1 MDDGTLQ
8 KYIEAGKITK
18 KTREYGVS
26 IAKPGTPL
34 LELAEK
40 IEAFIREQGGEPAW
54 PVNLS
59 LNECAAHYT
68 PVHNDETLLD
78 GKDILKIDCGVHV
91 DGYIADTGVTVQ
103 WHHDKLTKAAEAA
116 LDAALDLVRPG
127 VKISDISTAIDEVI
141 RGHGFVPVSNLTGH
155 ALEQYV
161 VHTEPTIPNVKY
173 SSPTTLEEDQ
183 VIAIEPFASTGAGH
197 VNDGSDIQIFAFE
210 ADVPVRNPDAKK
222 ILLYAAHK
230 QLPFAERWLMKE
242 GQEFGVPNSLFKVR
256 IALRELLAR
265 GAIHGYPPLM
275 DAKKGLISQAE
286 HTVIVRD
293 EPIVITR

>member
-155 ALEQYV
+155 ALE
-161 VHTEPTIPNVKY
+161 
-173 SSPTTLEEDQ
+173 EDQ

-256 IALRELLAR
+256 IALRELMAR
-265 GAIHGYPPLM
+265 GAIHGYPPLV

-293 EPIVITR
+293 DPIVITR

>member
-1 MDDGTLQ
+1 MDDETLQ

-18 KTREYGVS
+18 QTREYGLS
-26 IAKPGTPL
+26 IAKPGTAL
-34 LELAEK
+34 LEIAEK
-40 IEAFIREQGGEPAW
+40 IEDFIRKQGGEPAW

-59 LNECAAHYT
+59 LNACAAHYT
-68 PVHNDETLLD
+68 PHHGDETLLNAN
-78 GKDILKIDCGVHV
+78 DIMKIDCGVHL

-116 LDAALDLVRPG
+116 LDAALDLVKPG
-127 VKISDISTAIDEVI
+127 VKISDISTAIDETI
-141 RGHGFVPVSNLTGH
+141 RSHGYVPVSNLTGH

-161 VHTEPTIPNVKY
+161 VHTDPTIPNVKY
-173 SSPTTLEEDQ
+173 SSPKTLEEDQ

-197 VNDGSDIQIFAFE
+197 VNDGADIQIFAFE

-222 ILLYAAHK
+222 ILLYAARK
-230 QLPFAERWLMKE
+230 QLPFAERWLMNID
-242 GQEFGVPNSLFKVR
+242 GMPNSLFKVR
-256 IALRELLAR
+256 IALRELMAR
-265 GAIHGYPPLM
+265 GAIHGYPPLV

-293 EPIVITR
+293 DPIVITR